1 MEKAQQQM
9 DDAVKAGYW
18 TNYRFNPMLE
28 AEGKNPF
35 QLDSKEPDFTLF
47 HDFLK
52 SEMRYTSLM
61 KSFPGEAV
69 ELFSAALD
77 NAKWRYNNYKRL
89 AAMEY
94 GK

>member
-1 MEKAQQQM
+1 
-9 DDAVKAGYW
+9 
-18 TNYRFNPMLE
+18 
-28 AEGKNPF
+28 
-35 QLDSKEPDFTLF
+35 
-47 HDFLK
+47 
-52 SEMRYTSLM
+52 MRYTSLM

-69 ELFSAALD
+69 ELFDAALD